1 MMQGAHAFN
10 VLITKN
16 ILKEGLNTPKD
27 VNELYE
33 HLLRH
38 SQHGVFLTH
47 DHIAL
52 VQTVRQLMNPTLSH
66 SQQLYTLREGKS
78 QSSSLEEKLISSF
91 PLNIVENKQPTI
103 ISLTDRQANNNQQI
117 EGKQVSQD
125 RRSQDRRD
133 ALDAFEMYV
142 ELINLIKTL
151 EPELVTKACRVLKKN
166 LFPNFSLKPFQS
178 IKSLYPEFTPDVFY
192 RLWHTRLEPRELL

>member
-1 MMQGAHAFN
+1 M
-10 VLITKN
+10 
-16 ILKEGLNTPKD
+16 
-27 VNELYE
+27 
-33 HLLRH
+33 
-38 SQHGVFLTH
+38 
-47 DHIAL
+47 
-52 VQTVRQLMNPTLSH
+52 
-66 SQQLYTLREGKS
+66 
-78 QSSSLEEKLISSF
+78 
-91 PLNIVENKQPTI
+91 NIVESKQPTI

-166 LFPNFSLKPFQS
+166 LFPNFSLKPF
-178 IKSLYPEFTPDVFY
+178 
-192 RLWHTRLEPRELL
+192 